1 MQNYSTIAWEA
12 CKKKKEKLQNEIAK
26 IIFAHKKFFAHNL
39 HTFAH
44 IYKKGKCGNKM
55 LKMQKQAKF
64 L

>member
-1 MQNYSTIAWEA
+1 MAWEA
-12 CKKKKEKLQNEIAK
+12 YKKKKEKLQNKIAK
-26 IIFAHKKFFAHNL
+26 IILHIKIFAHNL

-64 L
+64 I

>member
-1 MQNYSTIAWEA
+1 MAWEA

-26 IIFAHKKFFAHNL
+26 IIFAHKKIFAHNL

-44 IYKKGKCGNKM
+44 IYKKKGKYGNKM

>member
-1 MQNYSTIAWEA
+1 MQNHSTMAWEA

-26 IIFAHKKFFAHNL
+26 IIFAHNL

-44 IYKKGKCGNKM
+44 IYKKKGKCGNKI